1 MAFEVDMAHCAAH
14 EDELQREAEALAR
27 EQDRVTRVTLAMAYA
42 GDYERLRAVLDYG
55 DLDSRVFGALVSCA
69 NAGHQEAKD
78 ALMALARRYGEHF
91 AEINT

>member
-1 MAFEVDMAHCAAH
+1 MAFEFDMAHCAAH
-14 EDELQREAEALAR
+14 EDELQREAEALER

-55 DLDSRVFGALVSCA
+55 DFEQQVFGALVDSA
-69 NAGHQEAKD
+69 QSGNGRAKEA
-78 ALMALARRYGEHF
+78 LNALARNYGERF